1 MTTSCAGFRRQP
13 DITYAWNSALD
24 HCPHRQV
31 DDDSFV
37 RVARVLERVAA
48 MPRAAAMLG
57 YIESPGGG
65 PHRDPGNQ
73 WHVTLDEWP
82 TDKYPP
88 WAHGAG
94 AAALVC
100 LLGASVHGMFATT

>member
-1 MTTSCAGFRRQP
+1 MKLLREHGHGRLKTGFESSMHQ
-13 DITYAWNSALD
+13 
-24 HCPHRQV
+24 QV

-37 RVARVLERVAA
+37 RVAALLHRVAA

-65 PHRDPGNQ
+65 PHRDPDNQ

-94 AAALVC
+94 ALC
-100 LLGASVHGMFATT
+100 